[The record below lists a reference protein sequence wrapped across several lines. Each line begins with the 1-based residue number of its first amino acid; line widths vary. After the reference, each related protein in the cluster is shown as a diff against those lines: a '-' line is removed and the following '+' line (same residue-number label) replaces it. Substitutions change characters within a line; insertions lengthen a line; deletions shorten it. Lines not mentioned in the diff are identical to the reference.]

1 MDKINIDKINKINS
15 DINLENMNMNSNNIN
30 NLSATLNQGI
40 QFKKYQHK
48 ITTNKQTD
56 EIAFDLEKSDASS
69 ITGFNELSDGP
80 SNIIEEFSNQGSSI
94 ESQLEELKVLE
105 MTYSNLIQQLKE
117 EKEDAMRAGNTYVD
131 QTNVNNNPYLNKNVI
146 TKSDGRTYYITGEG
160 VAKLYGSASG
170 YSKIIG
176 KNNCPTTTEQIDSM
190 PSYINT
196 IDGTNMIVGQQCGN
210 EGKNVRVD
218 KMISNTGSTF
228 IGCYNDLP
236 TSPAMTPI
244 NNGLQNYNFTSCKQ
258 MSMDTGNLYFGLQ
271 NLNPTTQKSACYVS
285 NDYDKT
291 TQYKKATP
299 DTIPCQPDTTDKY
312 RYGGKSVNAI
322 YKTPDATYLGLLPKN
337 KETTPPKMTLLS
349 KGTNT
354 YTYETCKQAAKTENK
369 TYFGLQDFNT
379 TTQNSACSIGNDISQ
394 IKSNIDASST
404 SYASGTDDKK
414 KYGITGNIAIYQV
427 DTQKS
432 YYIGCYNDYE
442 KSPAMTAVG
451 GGATTYSFESCQ
463 QYAITNGNKYFA
475 LQGGKKGT
483 SKCFVS
489 NDLTSAQ
496 KYGVYQACVVNSAD
510 KNKYGVNGINAVY
523 KMNESGN
530 PSYMGKMGYIDSNSK
545 LLEYPSSMIIRG
557 TNYSQY
563 VGYGSS
569 SETLK
574 TMRNT
579 TPTACIDECDKD
591 QKYYGFVF
599 DKTRKIGYLKG
610 SDILN
615 PTLKKMNTE
624 TDLYI
629 RDFKINGADPSC
641 NKEIIPIDSNQWDR
655 YNKGSQQMSSITTC
669 SSTQQLVTNSTIARL
684 ERQIAEVAFKIT
696 NILSNLQKQNAD
708 IRNDIIGNE
717 YHIETDLNN
726 YNNIML
732 DIQNYKKNEP
742 NMNNIVKDT
751 NLLVLYQNYN
761 YMFWSILAIS
771 TVIISMKMVGK

>member
-1 MDKINIDKINKINS
+1 M
-15 DINLENMNMNSNNIN
+15 
-30 NLSATLNQGI
+30 
-40 QFKKYQHK
+40 
-48 ITTNKQTD
+48 
-56 EIAFDLEKSDASS
+56 
-69 ITGFNELSDGP
+69 
-80 SNIIEEFSNQGSSI
+80 
-94 ESQLEELKVLE
+94 
-105 MTYSNLIQQLKE
+105 
-117 EKEDAMRAGNTYVD
+117 
-131 QTNVNNNPYLNKNVI
+131 I

-170 YSKIIG
+170 SASGSESDYSKIIG

-218 KMISNTGSTF
+218 KMISNSGSTY

-236 TSPAMTPI
+236 RSPAMTPI
-244 NNGLQNYNFTSCKQ
+244 NKGLQNYNFTSCKQ

-271 NLNPTTQKSACYVS
+271 NLNPTTKKSACYVS

-291 TQYKKATP
+291 TKYSK
-299 DTIPCQPDTTDKY
+299 TTSD
-312 RYGGKSVNAI
+312 
-322 YKTPDATYLGLLPKN
+322 
-337 KETTPPKMTLLS
+337 
-349 KGTNT
+349 
-354 YTYETCKQAAKTENK
+354 
-369 TYFGLQDFNT
+369 
-379 TTQNSACSIGNDISQ
+379 
-394 IKSNIDASST
+394 NI
-404 SYASGTDDKK
+404 
-414 KYGITGNIAIYQV
+414 
-427 DTQKS
+427 
-432 YYIGCYNDYE
+432 
-442 KSPAMTAVG
+442 
-451 GGATTYSFESCQ
+451 
-463 QYAITNGNKYFA
+463 
-475 LQGGKKGT
+475 
-483 SKCFVS
+483 
-489 NDLTSAQ
+489 
-496 KYGVYQACVVNSAD
+496 CVVNSED
-510 KNKYGVNGINAVY
+510 DNNKYGVNGINAVY

-545 LLEYPSSMIIRG
+545 LFEYPSSMIIRG
-557 TNYSQY
+557 INYSNY

-569 SETLK
+569 SKTLK
-574 TMRNT
+574 TMEKT

-599 DKTRKIGYLKG
+599 DKTNEKCYLKG
-610 SDILN
+610 SDILK

-624 TDLYI
+624 RDLYI

-641 NKEIIPIDSNQWDR
+641 NKEIIPIDSNQWYR

-669 SSTQQLVTNSTIARL
+669 SSTQQLVTNSTIAHL
-684 ERQIAEVAFKIT
+684 ERRIAEVALQIT